1 MLCLQFIREIKRH
14 SSRALYWRRGTI
26 YAPPLAHFPT
36 FAAGSPNHSA
46 DWHVEGTTVSLGRGA
61 HTVRVLLYA
70 YTAAASMTGSIDI
83 SIRPLTETAIPHE
96 KD

>member
-1 MLCLQFIREIKRH
+1 MFCLQFIREIKRH
-14 SSRALYWRRGTI
+14 SSRALYLRRGTI

-36 FAAGSPNHSA
+36 FAAGSPNHTA
-46 DWHVEGTTVSLGRGA
+46 AWHVERTTVSLGRGA

-83 SIRPLTETAIPHE
+83 SIRPLSETNIPHE

>member
-1 MLCLQFIREIKRH
+1 MRRP
-14 SSRALYWRRGTI
+14 SRIFL
-26 YAPPLAHFPT
+26 T
-36 FAAGSPNHSA
+36 FAAGSPNHTA
-46 DWHVEGTTVSLGRGA
+46 AWHVERTTVSLGRGA

-83 SIRPLTETAIPHE
+83 SIRPLSETNIPHE